1 MLFCKKILLL
11 FLLLTYIHSELIE
24 IDIEKETHII
34 QAETTKVHFK
44 VHFSLFEQAYLKVL
58 ASPKD
63 QTSAQLF
70 FSTQKEEVNR
80 ENAMLLATE
89 EGNNVMY
96 INRGF
101 FSFQNDFFLTVN
113 CVQKCDFTLHFE
125 FHTAIE
131 LEKGESYSFIT
142 RGYDINGKNAFW
154 IMRNDERD
162 ILSISVTGGLG
173 DDAEMSVFYGD
184 EQIKD
189 PDGALYNGDIVT
201 FDEKNYNGAK
211 ANYYILNVNS
221 TENTYVTVSSRV
233 VNKVTPVLANQPAI
247 YGMLNKTILSQE
259 CFDFVPS
266 STTGHSV
273 NYEISVLAKNSIVQV
288 DFMNTSKEVTKTFDV
303 SDQKSVIFSSAD
315 EDGRNICFSSKY
327 EPTAVFSFQITDLD
341 NLDTKYAVYQP
352 QINGIAYTHHLN
364 MGQFAYYRHS
374 KYSKNRKETNYNMK
388 VIKGDPIMYV
398 HTCETF
404 PNCVYNEAT
413 IQRLDLHPPHDIN
426 DFFTYTVRKSTE
438 YETTEVSMKQTL
450 LIVKCGRDSKASE
463 DCEFEISFFDDK
475 DYMTLK
481 ADNRFS
487 QFIMPNEDDKYTF
500 TVTDP
505 NAKKVI
511 INLYTISGDSYLDVE
526 LEPSEP
532 EYKHY
537 VGSKDIIE
545 YINEGAMG
553 KGVIGTYKVHVKS
566 TTNSFYTIYYTVVTK
581 EKDDVVNIP
590 SGMLVL
596 ETLKNIVEGEKTFVI
611 EHKKKRKGAHY
622 LATFFSYNC
631 VLNVKFKYTVDGVAK
646 EKKLPVIDNL
656 VQHELSNGEEGY
668 AEDSFNYQVA
678 IESMDQNVPY
688 SQEMCMFYIAA
699 QEFTVDQDLVI
710 PEGNPTQLTLNKVMN
725 EIKYVYPIADT
736 DGDVILNFI
745 LEDEAVITV
754 TPTLNEEK
762 TLSTEQFSRSKQI
775 RIDKED
781 ISDACK
787 ERYNVCNLQI
797 KVSIDKQGDYANGV
811 QFELT
816 VRSAAKYSI
825 PTYLKKGV
833 LKQEATTVNHPQ
845 YFYSDIYP
853 NEEGKVKINFNR
865 GSANVY
871 ARIVRKD
878 IVEEKPD
885 YNGKYVLPKATS
897 KDLLNY
903 NPYTRTISYTKA
915 DTSKCE
921 KGCDILIAIDGAD
934 LYYESIVIDALVDF
948 SIFIEPTV
956 STMAKTQSAVDI
968 PANQFVFGH
977 LDKTIADSVYDYYTF
992 WVPNDADDII
1002 IELQCKVCNVYVNE
1016 GDNVI
1021 TNKDKSKFSFK
1032 ATGKNQILKISKLK
1046 TSFDNLKDQPFTI
1059 AIAANAIDEIEYTR
1073 YALRLRAPKKDYPDV
1088 IEIDADQQSTCEI
1101 DIDDGYCNFLVPL
1114 DDFDTLTSLF
1124 IHSYAEDSE
1133 AELTIY
1139 EKKVNA
1145 LTFDMASP
1153 SAYKTMLPVKGNSDF
1168 SSESSATKDSLW
1180 VLQQFSKNEYILISV
1195 RSTKR
1200 TVISV
1205 LTTFKTSFRSTFP
1218 NPNAVQLFIVRD
1230 NEPMNLIIPKQYAY
1244 SVQLTSVFGSAY
1256 VGLTDTTRGL
1266 IKGQRDTITMT
1277 TSGKEN
1283 EVVRIESPID
1293 GNPIFAFYI
1302 EYKRRPMNQNFDEFE
1317 YGTSGDVIYESD
1329 FPIVFYSMV
1338 TGTDDVNVAINFKAL
1353 RSKNAT
1359 TDNFTITGYVTDEDT
1374 VIKRKNNSTVIP
1386 SSKPIVGQYIQGIK
1400 TAHVT
1405 FKKSELNAANVKYM
1419 FVVVDKAENNTNVYE
1434 KIHTEVSM
1442 LPVNNKAVVFPA
1454 GQYNYGYL
1462 QSEFE
1467 GAYLYQMKRDL
1478 RTENILRIEFAAFD
1492 NAVNFAVLD
1501 IEEDKNLYEN
1511 SKEINIAKNETKYG
1525 KTTIEVHLKDNQDKV
1540 LLSVFTPGDHKVTN
1554 ETRTNFIF
1562 RYNVSSVEMDTAK
1575 IDSTKVESSY
1585 ANETLTLKFK
1595 SIVTSKDQVIP
1606 ATYYAY
1612 LIHANQTND
1621 IESSSL
1627 VLPSNVEYESSF
1639 FLINNEDKDITFTI
1653 KGAQY
1658 DKYSY
1663 YYIKLVGVT
1672 SKDNVYFGYDP
1683 VFDPFNYKK
1692 PSSSLPGWAI
1702 VLIVIFLAV
1711 VIGGIVLVDKF
1722 LKRKK
1727 DMKENVEKA
1736 SFIGSGDQNKNLLS
1750 NEQDLNLNSVV

>member
-11 FLLLTYIHSELIE
+11 FLLLSYIHSELTE
-24 IDIEKETHII
+24 IDIEKETHTIKT
-34 QAETTKVHFK
+34 ETTKVYFK
-44 VHFSLFEQAYLKVL
+44 VHFSTFEQSYLKIL
-58 ASPKD
+58 ATPNGE
-63 QTSAQLF
+63 TSAQLF

-80 ENAMLLATE
+80 ENAMLLSTE
-89 EGNNVMY
+89 DGTNVMY
-96 INRGF
+96 INAPF
-101 FSFQNDFFLTVN
+101 VLFKNDFYLTVN
-113 CVQKCDFTLHFE
+113 CVKQCDFTLHFD

-142 RGYDINGKNAFW
+142 RGSQINENNEVW
-154 IMRNDERD
+154 IKRNDDRD
-162 ILSISVTGGLG
+162 ILTISVTGGL
-173 DDAEMSVFYGD
+173 DNDAEMSVFYGD

-201 FDEKNYNGAK
+201 FDEKKYNGNAS
-211 ANYYILNVNS
+211 YYVLNVRS
-221 TENTYVTVSSRV
+221 TENTYVTISSRV
-233 VNKVTPVLANQPAI
+233 MNKVTPVYANKPAI
-247 YGMLNKTILSQE
+247 YGMVNKDIKEQE

-266 STTGHSV
+266 ATTGHSV
-273 NYEISVLAKNSIVQV
+273 NYEISVLAKNAIVQV
-288 DFMNTSKEVTKTFDV
+288 DFVNTNKEITKTFDV
-303 SDQKSVIFSSAD
+303 SDQKSVVFSSAD
-315 EDGRNICFSSKY
+315 EDGRNICFSAKH
-327 EPTAVFSFQITDLD
+327 EPTAVFAFQITDLD

-364 MGQFAYYRHS
+364 LGQFAYYRHS
-374 KYSKNRKETNYNMK
+374 KYSKLRKETNYNMK

-404 PNCVYNEAT
+404 PNCAYNEPT
-413 IQRLDLHPPHDIN
+413 IQRLGLKPPHDIN
-426 DFFTYTVRKSTE
+426 DFFTYTVRKSAE

-450 LIVKCGRDSKASE
+450 LIVRCGRDSSASE
-463 DCEFEISFFDDK
+463 DCEFEVSFFDDM

-487 QFIMPNEDDKYTF
+487 QFILPTEDDKYTF
-500 TVTDP
+500 TVSDP
-505 NAKKVI
+505 KAKKVI
-511 INLYTISGDSYLDVE
+511 LNLYTISGDSYLEVE
-526 LEPSEP
+526 SEPSEP

-553 KGVIGTYKVHVKS
+553 KGVTGTYRVHVKS
-566 TTNSFYTIYYTVVTK
+566 TTNSFYTIYYTIVT
-581 EKDDVVNIP
+581 EETENVVNIP

-596 ETLKNIVEGEKTFVI
+596 ETLKNMVETEKTFVI
-611 EHKKKRKGAHY
+611 EHKKKKKGAHY
-622 LATFFSYNC
+622 LASFFSYNC
-631 VLNVKFKYTVDGVAK
+631 VLDVKFKYTVDGVAK
-646 EKKLPVIDNL
+646 EKKLPVVDNL

-668 AEDSFNYQVA
+668 AEESFKYQVA

-710 PEGNPTQLTLNKVMN
+710 PEGNPTQITLNKVMN
-725 EIKYVYPIADT
+725 EIMYVFPIPDT
-736 DGDVILNFI
+736 AGDVILNFI
-745 LEDEAVITV
+745 LEDEAILTV
-754 TPTLNEEK
+754 TPILDK
-762 TLSTEQFSRSKQI
+762 KSLSNDQFSRSKQI
-775 RIDKED
+775 RIAKDDLEEY
-781 ISDACK
+781 CE
-787 ERYNVCNLQI
+787 ERYNVCNLRI
-797 KVSIDKQGDYANGV
+797 KISIDKEGDYANGV

-816 VRSAAKYSI
+816 VRSTAQYSI
-825 PTYLKKGV
+825 PTYLKKLV
-833 LKQEATTVNHPQ
+833 LKQEATTVKHPQ
-845 YFYSDIYP
+845 YYYSDIYP

-878 IVEEKPD
+878 IVEDKPD

-903 NPYTRTISYTKA
+903 NPYTRTITYTKG

-921 KGCDILIAIDGAD
+921 KGCDILISIDGAD
-934 LYYESIVIDALVDF
+934 QYYESIVIDALVDY

-956 STMAKTQSAVDI
+956 STMAKTQSAIDI

-977 LDKTIADSVYDYYTF
+977 LTKTQSESVYDYYTF

-1021 TNKDKSKFSFK
+1021 TNKDKSKFTFK

-1059 AIAANAIDEIEYTR
+1059 AISANVIDEIEFTR

-1101 DIDDGYCNFLVPL
+1101 DIDDGYCYFLVPL

-1124 IHSYAEDSE
+1124 IHSFAED
-1133 AELTIY
+1133 ADAQLTIY

-1145 LTFDMASP
+1145 LYFDLSSP
-1153 SAYKTMLPVKGNSDF
+1153 SAYKTTLPSKGNSEN
-1168 SSESSATKDSLW
+1168 SSEGSATTDSLW
-1180 VLQQFSKNEYILISV
+1180 VLQQFSKNEYILVSV

-1205 LTTFKTSFRSTFP
+1205 LTTFKTSFKSTFP
-1218 NPNAVQLFIVRD
+1218 NPNAIQLFIVRD
-1230 NEPMNLIIPKQYAY
+1230 NEPMNLSILKQYPY
-1244 SVQLTSVFGSAY
+1244 SIQLTSVLGSAY

-1277 TSGKEN
+1277 TSGEGS

-1293 GNPIFAFYI
+1293 ENPVFVFYI
-1302 EYKRRPMNQNFDEFE
+1302 EYKLRPKDQNFDEFK

-1338 TGTDDVNVAINFKAL
+1338 TGTDDVNVAINFKHL
-1353 RSKNAT
+1353 SSKNAT
-1359 TDNFTITGYVTDEDT
+1359 TDNFTITGYVTDEET
-1374 VIKRKNNSTVIP
+1374 VIKRKNDKTVMP
-1386 SSKPIVGQYIQGIK
+1386 SAKPIIGQYIQGIK

-1405 FKKSELNAANVKYM
+1405 FKKSVLNAANVKYM
-1419 FVVVDKAENNTNVYE
+1419 FVVVDKAENNTNVYQ

-1442 LPVNNKAVVFPA
+1442 LPVNNKGVVSPA

-1462 QSEFE
+1462 ENEFE
-1467 GAYLYQMKRDL
+1467 GAYLYQLKRDL
-1478 RTENILRIEFAAFD
+1478 RTESILRIEYAAFD

-1501 IEEDKNLYEN
+1501 IEEEKNLYEN

-1525 KTTIEVHLKDNQDKV
+1525 KTTLEVHLKENQDKV

-1554 ETRTNFIF
+1554 ETRTNFLF
-1562 RYNVSSVEMDTAK
+1562 RYNYSAVEMDTAK
-1575 IDSTKVESSY
+1575 IDNTKVDSTFV
-1585 ANETLTLKFK
+1585 NGTLTLKFK
-1595 SIVTSKDQVIP
+1595 SIVTSKDIVIP

-1612 LIHANQTND
+1612 LIHANKTND

-1627 VLPSNVEYESSF
+1627 VLPSNVAYESSF
-1639 FLINNEDKDITFTI
+1639 FHSNSEDKDITFTI
-1653 KGAQY
+1653 NGLQY

-1663 YYIKLVGVT
+1663 YYIKLVGIT
-1672 SKDNVYFGYDP
+1672 SKDNVYFGYD
-1683 VFDPFNYKK
+1683 FIYDPFNYKK

-1702 VLIVIFLAV
+1702 FLIVLAALV
-1711 VIGGIVLVDKF
+1711 VIGGGGFLVYKF
-1722 LKRKK
+1722 LGDKK
-1727 DMKENVEKA
+1727 DIKENVEKT
-1736 SFIGSGDQNKNLLS
+1736 SFLGIGEQNKNLLT
-1750 NEQDLNLNSVV
+1750 NEQDLNLNPVV